1 MSFVLGT
8 SPMAL
13 GLNSSGW
20 DDATWGGRLPAPAVV
35 AVFEGS
41 VQPRES
47 VTVCEMIN
55 LLVISSS
62 FAVGLRTC
70 GRMMQFWHKL

>member
-1 MSFVLGT
+1 MLGT
-8 SPMAL
+8 SPTAL

-20 DDATWGGRLPAPAVV
+20 DDATWGERLPAPAVV
-35 AVFEGS
+35 AGFEGS
-41 VQPRES
+41 VQPREA

-55 LLVISSS
+55 LLVVSS